1 MEGKVLISAIIAA
14 IENDI
19 ERDFITDIY
28 NKYYPNMKMQ
38 AYNIVRSNEEAEELV
53 HDAFVKLIDKVDT
66 VMNVAPEK
74 LPSYIMATVRNIAI
88 NKWKKNKKDSEN
100 SFSLDNDDVNFWIKD
115 SNALPEDLYIKNETL
130 RILSGAL
137 AKLPERDRLLL
148 EAKYILR
155 QKDEE
160 ISKQFDISPQCVRI
174 YVMRARRK
182 AYTILEKEGIYE

>member
-1 MEGKVLISAIIAA
+1 MISAIIAA

-100 SFSLDNDDVNFWIKD
+100 SFSLDNDDVNF
-115 SNALPEDLYIKNETL
+115 
-130 RILSGAL
+130 
-137 AKLPERDRLLL
+137 
-148 EAKYILR
+148 
-155 QKDEE
+155 
-160 ISKQFDISPQCVRI
+160 
-174 YVMRARRK
+174 
-182 AYTILEKEGIYE
+182 

>member
-1 MEGKVLISAIIAA
+1 MISAIIAA
-14 IENDI
+14 IENDR
-19 ERDFITDIY
+19 ERDFIADIY
-28 NKYYPNMKMQ
+28 DKYYPNMKMQ
-38 AYNIVRSNEEAEELV
+38 AYNIVRNNEEAEELV

-88 NKWKKNKKDSEN
+88 NRWKKNKKYSEN
-100 SFSLDNDDVNFWIKD
+100 SFSLDNEDVNFWIKD
-115 SNALPEDLYIKNETL
+115 SHALPEDLYIQNEKL
-130 RILSGAL
+130 RLLSGAL
-137 AKLPERDRLLL
+137 AKLSERDCLLL

-155 QKDEE
+155 KKDEE

-182 AYTILEKEGIYE
+182 AYAILEKEDIYE

>member
-19 ERDFITDIY
+19 ERDLSTDIY

-115 SNALPEDLYIKNETL
+115 SNALPEDLYIK
-130 RILSGAL
+130 
-137 AKLPERDRLLL
+137 
-148 EAKYILR
+148 
-155 QKDEE
+155 KD
-160 ISKQFDISPQCVRI
+160 
-174 YVMRARRK
+174 
-182 AYTILEKEGIYE
+182 L